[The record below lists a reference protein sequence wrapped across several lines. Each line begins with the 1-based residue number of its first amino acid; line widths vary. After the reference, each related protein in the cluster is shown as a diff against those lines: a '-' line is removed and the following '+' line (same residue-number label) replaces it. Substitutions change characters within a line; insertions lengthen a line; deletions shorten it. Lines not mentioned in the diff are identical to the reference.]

1 VGEIISESVGGII
14 PERRAASPG
23 IGTKPVRTSVW
34 QSWLLVVGLLAFA
47 TASAAAPIQPGQIE
61 VVDGDTIRF
70 GTQVYRLV
78 GFDTPE
84 TGLQS
89 RCERERTLAAAATRR
104 LRQLV
109 AGGGL
114 SLERVPCACQPG
126 TEGTQRCNYGRLCGV
141 LTARGRDVGATLIAE
156 GLARRYECGAR
167 SCPRRESW
175 CN

>member
-1 VGEIISESVGGII
+1 MQTI
-14 PERRAASPG
+14 
-23 IGTKPVRTSVW
+23 VW
-34 QSWLLVVGLLAFA
+34 QSWLLVAGFLAFA
-47 TASAAAPIQPGQIE
+47 TASAGSPIQPGQIE
-61 VVDGDTIRF
+61 VVDGDTVRF
-70 GTQVYRLV
+70 KTQVYRLV

-84 TGLQS
+84 AGLRS

-109 AGGGL
+109 EGGGL
-114 SLERVPCACQPG
+114 NLERVRCACQPG
-126 TEGTQRCNYGRLCGV
+126 TEGTKRCNYGRLCGV
-141 LTARGRDVGATLIAE
+141 LTVRGRDVGTTLIGE